1 MSSDEMNKCPVPVST
16 TRTSFV
22 TPVSVVLLGTC
33 VFSAAAILTGSLHY
47 KASEKKLLE
56 EGVAPSARR
65 AALPL
70 AARALAASTLG
81 CATLGGLVAFGY
93 TLLGG
98 EYSKNLAVAS
108 WDDVVQSAKSGGYF
122 SLVPRKTRP
131 DRHTHTH
138 TRPSTLT
145 HAPIVRC

>member
-16 TRTSFV
+16 TRKTSV

-56 EGVAPSARR
+56 EGVAPSARW

-108 WDDVVQSAKSGGYF
+108 WDDVVQSAKSGGF
-122 SLVPRKTRP
+122 LSGASQNSTRP
-131 DRHTHTH
+131 THSHTH